1 MKNKWGGNRRKR
13 FYSEIWENA
22 VCVCVCVCVGGG
34 VCVKILVSIW
44 CMFDWILTY
53 SCRNTLPMHK

>member
-22 VCVCVCVCVGGG
+22 VCVCVCVCWGRG
-34 VCVKILVSIW
+34 VCENPSEYLV
-44 CMFDWILTY
+44 
-53 SCRNTLPMHK
+53 HV